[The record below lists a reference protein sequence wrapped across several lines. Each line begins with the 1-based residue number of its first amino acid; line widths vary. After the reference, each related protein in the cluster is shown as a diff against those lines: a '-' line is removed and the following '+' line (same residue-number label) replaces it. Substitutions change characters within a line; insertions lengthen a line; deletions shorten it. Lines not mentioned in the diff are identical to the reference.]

1 MAKLTVDQTTVVKE
15 TIRSIRRGIRVTKV
29 TCTRSVKGKYGD
41 AYVGFSA
48 GWHTTQDDMGG
59 ATDAQISSEETA
71 PWDEDRGLTLNESKL
86 AAYLVAME
94 VDLQAHDHAMA
105 GSTIWESDRQTAHE
119 AIRANYNRLVVEQ
132 MFRSGLLKEDK
143 A

>member
-1 MAKLTVDQTTVVKE
+1 MAKLTNEQKKIVQE
-15 TIRSIRRGIRVTKV
+15 TIRGVRRGIRVTKI
-29 TCTRSVKGKYGD
+29 TCTRSVKGRHGD

-59 ATDAQISSEETA
+59 ATDAQISSEETQ
-71 PWDEDRGLTLNESKL
+71 PRDEERGLTLNEGKL

-105 GSTIWESDRQTAHE
+105 GSTIGESDRQTAHE